1 VCVCVCVCVC
11 SVRGISWLPAL
22 AGLGRAQGQVLEAG
36 GRKPGLKSSLGS
48 VRTPEGLLVAG
59 V

>member
-1 VCVCVCVCVC
+1 MCVCVCVC